1 MVTTIRI
8 AISTA
13 GDRRTARRL
22 AGVRFCDG
30 CAEVC
35 DGACR
40 SAARRQREQQT
51 STLGFG
57 PR

>member
-1 MVTTIRI
+1 MVTTIRT
-8 AISTA
+8 AISA
-13 GDRRTARRL
+13 ARDRRTARRL
-22 AGVRFCDG
+22 ADVRFCDG

-40 SAARRQREQQT
+40 SAARRRRVQT
-51 STLGFG
+51 PTLASG